1 MNKETFLAELRNALR
16 GFPEED
22 IEERVAFYSEM
33 IADRMEEGLT
43 EEEAIAQTG
52 AIQNI
57 VSQTIADT
65 PLHKLVKENARTRKP
80 MSAGEIV
87 LLVVG
92 SPLWLALGIALLAVI
107 LALYVVLWALL
118 VVLWAVEVSFIAS
131 ALACVA
137 SAVYLFTQGESI
149 YALMAL
155 GAGLFLA
162 GLSIFLFFG
171 CVAASKGIVKLT
183 RPFRGS
189 AATVRICAFWTTI

>member
-1 MNKETFLAELRNALR
+1 MNKEAFLAELRNALR

-33 IADRMEEGLT
+33 IDDRMEEGLT

-80 MSAGEIV
+80 MSTGEIV

-92 SPLWLALGIALLAVI
+92 SPLWLALGIAFLAVM
-107 LALYVVLWALL
+107 LALYIILWALL
-118 VVLWAVEVSFIAS
+118 VALWAIEVSFIAS

-183 RPFRGS
+183 GKIAVGIKSLFIRKENAR
-189 AATVRICAFWTTI
+189 

>member
-33 IADRMEEGLT
+33 IDDRMEEGLT

-80 MSAGEIV
+80 MSTGEIV

-92 SPLWLALGIALLAVI
+92 SPLWLALGIAFLAVM
-107 LALYVVLWALL
+107 LALYIILWALVVVLWAI
-118 VVLWAVEVSFIAS
+118 EVSFIAS

-183 RPFRGS
+183 GKIAVGIKSLFIRKENAR
-189 AATVRICAFWTTI
+189 

>member
-33 IADRMEEGLT
+33 IDDRMEEGLT
-43 EEEAIAQTG
+43 EEDAIAQTG

-80 MSAGEIV
+80 MSTGEIV

-92 SPLWLALGIALLAVI
+92 SPLWLALGIAFLAVM
-107 LALYVVLWALL
+107 LALYIILWALVVVLWAI
-118 VVLWAVEVSFIAS
+118 EVSFIVS

-171 CVAASKGIVKLT
+171 CVSASKGIVKLT
-183 RPFRGS
+183 GKIAVGIKSLFIRKENAR
-189 AATVRICAFWTTI
+189 

>member
-33 IADRMEEGLT
+33 IDDRMEEGLT

-80 MSAGEIV
+80 MSTGEIV

-92 SPLWLALGIALLAVI
+92 SPLWLALGIAFLAVM
-107 LALYVVLWALL
+107 LALYIILWALL
-118 VVLWAVEVSFIAS
+118 VALWAIEVSFIVS

-137 SAVYLFTQGESI
+137 SAVYLFIQGESI

-183 RPFRGS
+183 GKIAVGIKSLFIRKENAR
-189 AATVRICAFWTTI
+189 

>member
-33 IADRMEEGLT
+33 IDDRMEEGLT

-80 MSAGEIV
+80 MSTGEIV

-92 SPLWLALGIALLAVI
+92 SPLWLALGIAFLAVM
-107 LALYVVLWALL
+107 LALYIILWALV

-183 RPFRGS
+183 GKIAVGIKSLFIRKENAR
-189 AATVRICAFWTTI
+189 

>member
-33 IADRMEEGLT
+33 IDDRMEEGLT

-80 MSAGEIV
+80 MSTGAIILLIV
-87 LLVVG
+87 G
-92 SPLWLALGIALLAVI
+92 APLWLALVIALLAIVF
-107 LALYVVLWALL
+107 ALYVVLWALL
-118 VVLWAVEVSFIAS
+118 VALWAIEVSFIA
-131 ALACVA
+131 AAMACLA
-137 SAVYLFTQGESI
+137 SAVYLFTQGEPI
-149 YALMAL
+149 YALMSL

-171 CVAASKGIVKLT
+171 CLEASKGIVRLT
-183 RPFRGS
+183 GKIAVGIKSLFIRKENAR
-189 AATVRICAFWTTI
+189 